1 MISWNE
7 MKQLGRDAPK
17 LARRG
22 AGVSIVLSV
31 VCSLAAVVILSKRH
45 VTDYL
50 WFGFAVPIPIALYFK
65 KQIGLLGIYTYVAV
79 LGLGRGYPVRYLIR
93 CNESL

>member
-7 MKQLGRDAPK
+7 MEQLGRDAAK
-17 LARRG
+17 LAHRSAR
-22 AGVSIVLSV
+22 VSIVLSV

-50 WFGFAVPIPIALYFK
+50 WIDFAAFAVPIPIALYFK
-65 KQIGLLGIYTYVAV
+65 KQIGLLGVYTYVAV
-79 LGLGRGYPVRYLIR
+79 LVLALGAAILFGI
-93 CNESL
+93 

>member
-1 MISWNE
+1 
-7 MKQLGRDAPK
+7 
-17 LARRG
+17 
-22 AGVSIVLSV
+22 VSIELSV

-50 WFGFAVPIPIALYFK
+50 WFDFAAFAVPIPIALYFK

-79 LGLGRGYPVRYLIR
+79 PGLGLGSGYPVRYLIR
-93 CNESL
+93 CNVSL